1 MMRRHVP
8 EKATDEIIGSPG
20 GATGN
25 EAAGVRRGLFQHGA

>member
-1 MMRRHVP
+1 MMRRHAP
-8 EKATDEIIGSPG
+8 EEETGKIIGSPG